1 MKKFSRKQLVT
12 GAVALTMVGTLCA
25 GGLALG
31 ASVDAELPTWPE
43 DKLTMAEW
51 AEQYPLQYGSFAELK
66 EKDWTPG
73 FEVCERIRA
82 QAPGVPV
89 LFLSAKGEVE
99 DKKTGLRS
107 GADDYMIKPFDAE
120 ELLLRVAALL
130 RRAGAAGPLRLASAA
145 GVVTVGDLSVN
156 FRRHEVERAGEKL
169 SLTPKEF
176 QILAYLAERAGEV
189 VGQREL
195 IEELWGSDYIGE
207 PTSVAVY
214 VRHIREKIER
224 DPSRPTYLQTV
235 WGVGYCLREGK

>member
-1 MKKFSRKQLVT
+1 MRIILTSQGYEYV
-12 GAVALTMVGTLCA
+12 GAEDGVR
-25 GGLALG
+25 GL
-31 ASVDAELPTWPE
+31 ELF
-43 DKLTMAEW
+43 A
-51 AEQYPLQYGSFAELK
+51 AEQPDLAIL
-66 EKDWTPG
+66 DVMTPGLNG

-130 RRAGAAGPLRLASAA
+130 RRAGAAEPLRLASAA

-224 DPSRPTYLQTV
+224 DPSRPAYLQTV